1 MRNVITLLVSIVL
14 AAVAGFAL
22 CAVAGWNPRLPAMA
36 LAATAAIIAG
46 GLAFLP
52 LVLAR
57 GASQA
62 AVAQAALL
70 GTVIHLM
77 GCLAGAAVMLLLVRM
92 PAATYWM
99 LAFYWA
105 TLVALVVGF
114 TRAVK
119 VAPVTASNLPGEQGT
134 STPKQ

>member
-14 AAVAGFAL
+14 AALAGFAL

-46 GLAFLP
+46 ALAFLP

-99 LAFYWA
+99 LAFYWT
-105 TLVALVVGF
+105 TLTVLVVSF
-114 TRAVK
+114 TRSVRLSSA
-119 VAPVTASNLPGEQGT
+119 T
-134 STPKQ
+134 SVPANKQ

>member
-1 MRNVITLLVSIVL
+1 MRNVITLLVSILL
-14 AAVAGFAL
+14 AALGGLAL
-22 CAVAGWNPRLPAMA
+22 CALAGWNPRLMAMA
-36 LAATAAIIAG
+36 LAAGAAVVAG
-46 GLAFLP
+46 GLAFVP

-57 GASQA
+57 GSSQA

-77 GCLAGAAVMLLLVRM
+77 GCLAGAAVMLLVVRI

-105 TLVALVVGF
+105 TLVALVIGF

-119 VAPVTASNLPGEQGT
+119 SAPVTAGGTAAGHGT
-134 STPKQ
+134 STPKP

>member
-1 MRNVITLLVSIVL
+1 MRYVITLLVSILL
-14 AAVAGFAL
+14 AALGGLAL
-22 CAVAGWNPRLPAMA
+22 CALAGWNPRPRAMGVA
-36 LAATAAIIAG
+36 VVAAVVAG
-46 GLAFLP
+46 GLSFVP
-52 LVLAR
+52 LILAR

-77 GCLAGAAVMLLLVRM
+77 GCLAGAAVLLLVLRM

-105 TLVALVVGF
+105 TLVALVLGF

-119 VAPVTASNLPGEQGT
+119 AAPMTATGQS
-134 STPKQ
+134 PKQ

>member
-1 MRNVITLLVSIVL
+1 MRNAITLLVSILVVAL
-14 AAVAGFAL
+14 AGFAL
-22 CAVAGWNPRLPAMA
+22 CAVAGWNPRTRAMGLA
-36 LAATAAIIAG
+36 LVAALVAG
-46 GLAFLP
+46 GLAFVP

-77 GCLAGAAVMLLLVRM
+77 GCLAGAAIMLLVVRM

-119 VAPVTASNLPGEQGT
+119 AAPMTATGFPADRGT
-134 STPKQ
+134 QTPKQ